1 MDAKHWSVPIRP
13 AIAALRDS
21 LIRRISEEGMGR
33 DGVIALW
40 FGEPDAPTPQF
51 IKDAATAALAAD
63 HTFYTQNRGVPALR
77 SALSV
82 YASALHE
89 RPIAEARLTVTASG
103 MNAIMLVMQLVVE
116 PGDNVVIGTPIWPN
130 CVETVHVMGGA
141 VREVPL
147 VLADGRWR
155 CDMDRLVDAFDERT
169 RAIFIN
175 SPGNPT
181 GWVMPAAQ
189 QRELLEVCRERRIV
203 IVADEAYERLA
214 YEAPR
219 APSSL
224 DIAAP
229 DDPVIVVNSFSKS
242 WSMTGWRLGWL
253 THPADVGDRLAMLN
267 EYNSAAPTTFV
278 QHAGIAALQQG
289 EPFVGE
295 LVERYRRNRDLVYQ
309 QLAAWPRLR
318 LARPEGAFYAFF
330 AVDGVTDSTAL
341 ARRILDETAVGLAP
355 GAAFGPAGEGFLRLC
370 FAAGSDTLSQ
380 ALERLVPVL
389 R

>member
-1 MDAKHWSVPIRP
+1 M
-13 AIAALRDS
+13 
-21 LIRRISEEGMGR
+21 
-33 DGVIALW
+33 
-40 FGEPDAPTPQF
+40 
-51 IKDAATAALAAD
+51 
-63 HTFYTQNRGVPALR
+63 
-77 SALSV
+77 

-89 RPIAEARLTVTASG
+89 RPIAEDRLTVTASG

-203 IVADEAYERLA
+203 IVADEVYERLA

-219 APSSL
+219 APSFL

-267 EYNSAAPTTFV
+267 EYNIAAPTTFV

-370 FAAGSDTLSQ
+370 FARQRHAFPGTGAIGPGIALATGDGRVLWSGHPTGVILGPEPLLSGLDRDVRSAGDGSMPDRDTWPGARLGTAHDQNPLARGSSPPSSLSR
-380 ALERLVPVL
+380 A
-389 R
+389 